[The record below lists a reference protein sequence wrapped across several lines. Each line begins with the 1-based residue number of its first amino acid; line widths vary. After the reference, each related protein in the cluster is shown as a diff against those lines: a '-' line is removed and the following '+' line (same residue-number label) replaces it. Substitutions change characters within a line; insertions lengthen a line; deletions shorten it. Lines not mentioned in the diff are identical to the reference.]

1 MLQQWCSFELH
12 TVVEYT
18 GWSARCSARGTG
30 GAETMS
36 SKIAVLG
43 KATLSIG
50 LFDPHTCPE
59 NVQPAV
65 FSGAEQGT
73 DEPREKP
80 CSAAVPQFM
89 HPSGA
94 SDAVD
99 VNLNVMHA
107 LVETAQ
113 TVLEDSSLDEDAEAA
128 RERISA
134 WT

>member
-1 MLQQWCSFELH
+1 VSF
-12 TVVEYT
+12 
-18 GWSARCSARGTG
+18 A
-30 GAETMS
+30 
-36 SKIAVLG
+36 
-43 KATLSIG
+43 
-50 LFDPHTCPE
+50 PE
-59 NVQPAV
+59 NVQKAV

-73 DEPREKP
+73 NEPREKP

-99 VNLNVMHA
+99 VNLNVMHT

-113 TVLEDSSLDEDAEAA
+113 TVLEDSSLDEAW
-128 RERISA
+128 RRHVRGISA